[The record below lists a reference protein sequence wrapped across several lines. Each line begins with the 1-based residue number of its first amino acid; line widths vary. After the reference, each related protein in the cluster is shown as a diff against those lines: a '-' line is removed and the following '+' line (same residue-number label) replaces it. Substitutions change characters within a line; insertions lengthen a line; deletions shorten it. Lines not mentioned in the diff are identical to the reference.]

1 MKFTPKT
8 EKQIAEE
15 GLIPAGTISDFEV
28 LEAEEKNSKAGNPM
42 VALQLK
48 VWRPDGGTALIRD
61 WLLLDQMWKLHAF
74 CASVGK
80 LAEYEAGEIDAFELK
95 GCTGRAK
102 IGVKPATDQYPAGNS
117 VQGYVK
123 AETGA
128 APAPRAA
135 PRAAMKPDMNPDMS
149 DDIPF

>member
-8 EKQIAEE
+8 EKEIAEE
-15 GLIPAGTISDFEV
+15 GLIPAGTICDFEV
-28 LEAEEKNSKAGNPM
+28 LEAEEKTSKAGNPM

-48 VWRPDGGTALIRD
+48 VWRPNGQTTLVRD

-80 LAEYEAGEIDAFELK
+80 LADYEAGEIDAFELK

-102 IGVKPATDQYPAGNS
+102 IGIKPATDQYAAGNS
-117 VQGYVK
+117 IAGYIK
-123 AETGA
+123 AETAA
-128 APAPRAA
+128 APPPKAA
-135 PRAAMKPDMNPDMS
+135 ARVTGKADADE
-149 DDIPF
+149 IPFAPEVR

>member
-1 MKFTPKT
+1 MKFQPKT
-8 EKQIAEE
+8 EKEIAEE
-15 GLIPAGTISDFEV
+15 GLIPAGTICDFEV
-28 LEAEEKNSKAGNPM
+28 LEAEEKVSKAGNPM

-48 VWRPDGGTALIRD
+48 VWRPNGQTTLVRD

-117 VQGYVK
+117 VQGYIK
-123 AETGA
+123 AEGAA
-128 APAPRAA
+128 APAPKKAT
-135 PRAAMKPDMNPDMS
+135 AMANMD